1 MRLLLFLAL
10 AIAGWLVSRR
20 AVRFLPHRM
29 RPTALAAVTLSI
41 LAALNAVNL
50 CAPGWCGWYGLPF
63 PYYSWSDAMMT
74 FNGRCSGCPASHPL
88 GVAANVAFAAVL
100 CVTLFRRERR
110 SNRAIPA

>member
-1 MRLLLFLAL
+1 
-10 AIAGWLVSRR
+10 
-20 AVRFLPHRM
+20 
-29 RPTALAAVTLSI
+29 
-41 LAALNAVNL
+41 
-50 CAPGWCGWYGLPF
+50 
-63 PYYSWSDAMMT
+63 MMT